1 MTVYECDLSLENR
14 AAIEGLHMVEEAL
27 AEYTPITMF
36 EECFTEAFGGKKKK
50 EEEAKRAAEIKAKEE
65 ANAKATA
72 KGTSGLKKA
81 IDAVLAMCR
90 KIIEAIDNFFQEH
103 ALDKEEKEAYE
114 AFKAACKQDPSLAN
128 KKITVRDFRKTF
140 DEYKKLMA
148 ECEKEME
155 ACAKDADHPT
165 ESIFKKIESFVKD
178 NAKGVAVSLAASAAI
193 NVSSVDRQFAKY
205 IRATMHSDERILK
218 GMQDAMGKK
227 EFKKMDRGIR
237 SLSHRFSIKRKIMS
251 MTNNLY
257 KDVTSGI
264 LAPIFDLKNMGK
276 RFIKGETLG
285 DKIGDPRQNGGEVQ
299 IANLLLKNKS
309 TGKTIKTAGK
319 MGAKVGWYG
328 AVGGAKDKIVYMGK
342 KVIMPKTMEARGLY
356 GNTLAGAAAD
366 QVKSSL
372 HPVGKTGER
381 PKK

>member
-50 EEEAKRAAEIKAKEE
+50 EEDAKRAAEIKAKEE

-155 ACAKDADHPT
+155 ACAKDAEHPT
-165 ESIFKKIESFVKD
+165 ESIFKKIDSFVKD

-205 IRATMHSDERILK
+205 IRAAMHSDERILK

-237 SLSHRFSIKRKIMS
+237 SLSHRFSIKRKMMS

-264 LAPIFDLKNMGK
+264 LAPIFDLKNIGK
-276 RFIKGETLG
+276 KILKGEAS
-285 DKIGDPRQNGGEVQ
+285 DPRQNGGEVQ

-309 TGKTIKTAGK
+309 TGKTIKTVGK
-319 MGAKVGWYG
+319 TGAKIGWHG

-342 KVIMPKTMEARGLY
+342 KLIMPKTMEAQGLY
-356 GNTLAGAAAD
+356 GNTMAGKVAD
-366 QVKSSL
+366 QAKSSL

>member
-14 AAIEGLHMVEEAL
+14 AAIEGLHMVEEAI

-65 ANAKATA
+65 ANKKATE

-90 KIIEAIDNFFQEH
+90 KIIESIDNFFQEH

-128 KKITVRDFRKTF
+128 KKITVRDYRKTF
-140 DEYKKLMA
+140 AEYKKLMS

-165 ESIFKKIESFVKD
+165 EGFFKKIDNFVKD

-237 SLSHRFSIKRKIMS
+237 SLSHRFSLKRKIMS

-264 LAPIFDLKNMGK
+264 LAPIFDLKNLGK
-276 RFIKGETLG
+276 NLAHGKVN
-285 DKIGDPRQNGGEVQ
+285 DPRQNGGEAQ

-309 TGKTIKTAGK
+309 TGKTIKTVGK
-319 MGAKVGWYG
+319 FGAKVGWHG

-342 KVIMPKTMEARGLY
+342 KVFMPKKMEAQGLY
-356 GNTLAGAAAD
+356 GNTLAGVAAD
-366 QVKSSL
+366 QVKSAA